1 MPLAVFG
8 AGVLGPGNVIVGSL
22 GVAALGDVVG
32 DSGTEGVGVE
42 VATSVCSGA
51 LEQPIS
57 TTRTRAAESF
67 FTRDRLRGVGS
78 R

>member
-8 AGVLGPGNVIVGSL
+8 AGVLGPGNVIVGSV
-22 GVAALGDVVG
+22 GAAAVGDVVG
-32 DSGTEGVGVE
+32 DGGTDGAGVDVP
-42 VATSVCSGA
+42 ASVCSGA

-57 TTRTRAAESF
+57 RTRTRAAQSL
-67 FTRDRLRGVGS
+67 FTRNRLRGVGS